1 MYKSNRGKLNSN
13 KTNLAKASRN
23 KRISSRLNQKKANQL
38 SKKQGIDRKNNLEKQ
53 TLKRRELEKRRQII
67 VEQNSTMLGR
77 NSTDSALRRLR
88 IKRASNGI
96 LWREYEKIFVEKVKM
111 LNPNYK
117 IRDIE
122 LALQYGI
129 NPEVHHSEY
138 LKILNKLGLGEH
150 HFTQFIIA
158 SGKFFF
164 RSKKI

>member
-1 MYKSNRGKLNSN
+1 MYKPNRGNVNSN
-13 KTNLAKASRN
+13 KTNLAKAN
-23 KRISSRLNQKKANQL
+23 KNKHVRIKSNQKKANQL
-38 SKKQGIDRKNNLEKQ
+38 IEKQ
-53 TLKRRELEKRRQII
+53 IKDKKKSLERQVLKRRELEKRRQII
-67 VEQNSTMLGR
+67 VEQNSILLSR

-138 LKILNKLGLGEH
+138 LRILNKLELGEH